1 MDPFSMVMSFTV
13 AIGGRDGPTTTNF
26 RREGGKI
33 SLFPSHFPLRIYTG
47 ASRNKYFD
55 LDSTNDSFSGN
66 RFFHPARIPV
76 SNFEFSLLVREVS
89 RVKVTIGSED
99 PSLCVIS

>member
-13 AIGGRDGPTTTNF
+13 AIGGRDGPTKTNF

-55 LDSTNDSFSGN
+55 LDSTNDSFSVPTFLKYSGTAS
-66 RFFHPARIPV
+66 FIPLGYPSAI
-76 SNFEFSLLVREVS
+76 SNFHYWFGRFHE
-89 RVKVTIGSED
+89 
-99 PSLCVIS
+99 